1 MSVTWVL
8 VANSSSACLY
18 ENGGPGKGLRK
29 VRWFDHAASRAKRA
43 ELVVDTVGHGRSGA
57 VRGIGHER
65 ATDPRR
71 HEADRFAEELVGE
84 LEHARRTRSFD
95 RLVLAASPAFMG
107 RLRRQLPAPLA
118 RSLVLSVEKD
128 YTKAEP
134 RRLRRTLEQ
143 NLFL

>member
-1 MSVTWVL
+1 
-8 VANSSSACLY
+8 
-18 ENGGPGKGLRK
+18 
-29 VRWFDHAASRAKRA
+29 
-43 ELVVDTVGHGRSGA
+43 
-57 VRGIGHER
+57 
-65 ATDPRR
+65 
-71 HEADRFAEELVGE
+71 
-84 LEHARRTRSFD
+84 
-95 RLVLAASPAFMG
+95 MG